1 MKTILFAIPFVLLYS
16 CNSKPENKKDL
27 SAGDSISS
35 AVSADTIS
43 KPVSDTKDLTWTGI
57 PVKQLPVTD
66 STNFD
71 NYKPA
76 TKQNPELIEKI
87 NLKKAIEDATDFNIN
102 YSIPFS
108 EKFETVVVTY
118 HKGEMELCTSMLT
131 VDKNYK
137 IIDILPVA
145 YDEVAES
152 AFRKISTIEKGKI
165 TVEDWNYMQEEPT
178 KETHIYTLQENG
190 KFKEVK

>member
-16 CNSKPENKKDL
+16 CNTGTENKKEL
-27 SAGDSISS
+27 SSGDTTTSV
-35 AVSADTIS
+35 VSADTIS
-43 KPVSDTKDLTWTGI
+43 KPVSDTKDLIWTGI
-57 PVKQLPVTD
+57 PVKQLPFTD

-71 NYKPA
+71 NYKPV
-76 TKQNPELIEKI
+76 TKQNPEL
-87 NLKKAIEDATDFNIN
+87 LKKLNLEKAIADATDFNIN
-102 YSIPFS
+102 YSLPLSNNFQ
-108 EKFETVVVTY
+108 TVVITY

-131 VDKNYK
+131 VDKNTK

-152 AFRKISTIEKGKI
+152 AFRKISVIEKDKI
-165 TVEDWNYMQEEPT
+165 TVDDWNYMQEEPT
-178 KETHIYTLQENG
+178 KETKKYILQENG